1 MSVYVC
7 VEEEVRSEKR
17 ERKRQVYKPIA
28 VAALVVSSSNSQTKK
43 ERKKFLT
50 NKKEEEMKR

>member
-28 VAALVVSSSNSQTKK
+28 VAALVVVVIVKRKKK
-43 ERKKFLT
+43 ERKSS
-50 NKKEEEMKR
+50 